1 VNEFE
6 RYPAMRPS
14 GLNWID
20 ELPSH
25 WAERRGKFLFS
36 LKQRPVRP
44 VDGVVTAFRDG
55 QVTLRTNRR
64 TDGFTNSLKEIGYQ
78 GVREGDLVIHAM
90 DGFAGAIGVSD
101 SDGKCSPVYSCC
113 TQRKNS
119 DAYFYAYLLR
129 NMAATGFIE
138 SLAKGIRERSTDFRW
153 KDFSELSLPLPP
165 VEEQR
170 TIAKKLDRETARIDA
185 LIEKK
190 TRFIELLKEKRQ
202 ALITQAVTKGLD
214 PTVPMKDSGVEW
226 IGEVPA
232 HWRLTKLAHISE
244 KVGDGLHGT
253 PSYEDNTKI
262 FFINGNNLADGCI
275 RITEKTKEVSTKSHR
290 AYFIPM
296 DDRTV
301 LLSINGTIGNVARYN
316 DEQIVLGKSAAYIAC
331 SEKLVPEFLML
342 SFESGAA
349 KSYFDLEVTGTTIFN
364 LSLQSI
370 REFKICLPDL
380 AEQEKIIATVN
391 AQKKQIDA
399 LIGAVSK
406 SIDLLKERRSAL
418 ITAAVTGQI
427 DLREEE

>member
-214 PTVPMKDSGVEW
+214 PTVPMKDSGVAW

-232 HWRLTKLAHISE
+232 HWEVVRVKHVTLRIEQGWSPQCENQPADDDEWAVL
-244 KVGDGLHGT
+244 KVGCVNGGVFNKRENKALPAELKPVPALSLKANDLLV
-253 PSYEDNTKI
+253 SRANTRELV
-262 FFINGNNLADGCI
+262 G
-275 RITEKTKEVSTKSHR
+275 
-290 AYFIPM
+290 
-296 DDRTV
+296 
-301 LLSINGTIGNVARYN
+301 
-316 DEQIVLGKSAAYIAC
+316 SAAVVQADQPKIMLC
-331 SEKLVPEFLML
+331 DKLYRLKIDESSAAPEFIAHML
-342 SFESGAA
+342 ATGRARGQIELDANGA
-349 KSYFDLEVTGTTIFN
+349 S
-364 LSLQSI
+364 SSM
-370 REFKICLPDL
+370 
-380 AEQEKIIATVN
+380 
-391 AQKKQIDA
+391 
-399 LIGAVSK
+399 
-406 SIDLLKERRSAL
+406 L
-418 ITAAVTGQI
+418 ITPAIKTTKPSHSELWGG
-427 DLREEE
+427 